1 MEEGKKLT
9 EEEFILQA
17 IKKLRKKSRIGG
29 FTASIAALTKRLEG
43 ISEPI
48 QSRRLP
54 DWLLRERSNHGSLKE
69 GRCSFFPGKLP
80 NSLRLKR
87 SSN

>member
-54 DWLLRERSNHGSLKE
+54 D
-69 GRCSFFPGKLP
+69 
-80 NSLRLKR
+80 
-87 SSN
+87 